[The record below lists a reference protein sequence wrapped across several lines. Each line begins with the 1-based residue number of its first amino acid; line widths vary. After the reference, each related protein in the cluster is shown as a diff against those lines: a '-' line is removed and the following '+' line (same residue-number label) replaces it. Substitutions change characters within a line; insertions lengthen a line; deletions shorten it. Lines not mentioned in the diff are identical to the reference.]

1 MNAISE
7 ALDYIEKASRIL
19 EEHANNPMNFN
30 SIYSEEFELRSYEL
44 FVIAN
49 AIKYTSNRYGVI

>member
-1 MNAISE
+1 MNAINE
-7 ALDYIEKASRIL
+7 ALDYIEKASKIL
-19 EEHANNPMNFN
+19 EDHANNPGNYN
-30 SIYSEEFELRSYEL
+30 SIYAEEFEVRSYEL